1 MLRTCLLAFSGKM
14 DNHFTALWDGGHF
27 KFWSRETLSG
37 VLTERGFTD
46 VRFVGTGRCAV
57 CLEEYDPDCPETG
70 GRGWKMKILGLN
82 AFHGDASAA
91 VLRDGQL
98 VGALEEERLNRI
110 KHWAG
115 LPLLA
120 AKACLEGA
128 QPDHIAISRDP
139 KAHLTDKLF
148 RAALRPHQW
157 LKLTSRATNSVRI
170 AQVGE
175 VLAAEGIVPRE
186 CRRVHFVEHHRAHL
200 ASAFFA
206 SPFQEAAVISIDGF
220 GDFSSVM
227 WGIGKGN
234 HIEVRSNVS
243 FPHSLGIFY
252 TAFTQFLGF
261 PKYGDEYKMMGLSA
275 YGEPRFAEQV
285 RRVVRTEGDQCRLD
299 LGYFTHH
306 SKGVEMTWYG
316 GEPVLGEMFSHK
328 MVAEFGHPRAPR
340 SEIRQRDMDLAAS
353 VQLVL
358 EENYFALLN
367 FVQKQTGAA
376 ALCLAGGV
384 ALNCVANGMIFER
397 TNFRNVYVQPAAHDA
412 GTSIGA
418 ALYVQHQELK
428 LPRCFEMRHV
438 YYGPEYTDGE
448 ILRDLEAAGCKYRK
462 LTEEDLIGSTVEA
475 IAHGKIVGWFQGR
488 MEFGPRALGN
498 RSILADPRRKDMKE
512 ILNSRIK
519 YREPFR
525 PFCPSILSERVG
537 EYFETDYPSPFMV
550 MAYKIKSKQRER
562 IPAVTHGDGTGRL
575 QTVERD
581 LNPRYWK
588 LIHKFEEVTGV
599 PVLLNTS
606 FNENEPIVQTPA
618 QAIDCFL
625 RTRMD
630 VLSIGGFV
638 LHKEENAR
646 LSENR
651 AAFAELQTG

>member
-1 MLRTCLLAFSGKM
+1 MPL
-14 DNHFTALWDGGHF
+14 TACA
-27 KFWSRETLSG
+27 SRS
-37 VLTERGFTD
+37 
-46 VRFVGTGRCAV
+46 VG
-57 CLEEYDPDCPETG
+57 EE
-70 GRGWKMKILGLN
+70 
-82 AFHGDASAA
+82 
-91 VLRDGQL
+91 
-98 VGALEEERLNRI
+98 
-110 KHWAG
+110 
-115 LPLLA
+115 LA
-120 AKACLEGA
+120 AA
-128 QPDHIAISRDP
+128 
-139 KAHLTDKLF
+139 
-148 RAALRPHQW
+148 
-157 LKLTSRATNSVRI
+157 
-170 AQVGE
+170 
-175 VLAAEGIVPRE
+175 GIVPRE
-186 CRRVHFVEHHRAHL
+186 ARQVHFVEHHRAHL

-206 SPFQEAAVISIDGF
+206 SPFEEAAVVSIDGF

-227 WGIGKGN
+227 WGMGKDN
-234 HIEVRSNVS
+234 QIEVRGSVS

-285 RRVVRTEGDQCRLD
+285 RRVVRTERDQCRLSLD
-299 LGYFTHH
+299 YFTHH
-306 SKGVEMTWYG
+306 SKGVEMTWDG
-316 GEPVLGEMFSHK
+316 REPVLGAVFSRK
-328 MVAEFGHPRAPR
+328 MAEEFGDPRAPR

-367 FVQKQTGAA
+367 FVQKQTGATA
-376 ALCLAGGV
+376 VCLAGGV

-397 TNFRNVYVQPAAHDA
+397 TNFRDVYVQPAAHDA

-438 YYGPEYTDGE
+438 YYGPEYSDAE
-448 ILRDLEAAGCKYRK
+448 ILRDLEAAGCKYHK
-462 LTEEDLIGSTVEA
+462 LAEEDLIHCTVQA
-475 IAHGKIVGWFQGR
+475 ISQGKIVGWFQGR

-512 ILNSRIK
+512 ILNTRIK

-525 PFCPSILSERVG
+525 PFCPSILAERVG
-537 EYFETDYPSPFMV
+537 DYFETDYPSPFMV
-550 MAYKIKSKQRER
+550 MAYKIKPEQRER

-575 QTVERD
+575 QTVEREVN
-581 LNPRYWK
+581 LRYWR

-630 VLSIGGFV
+630 VLSIGGFI
-638 LHKEENAR
+638 LHKEENVH

-651 AAFAELQTG
+651 AAFAELQKG

>member
-1 MLRTCLLAFSGKM
+1 M
-14 DNHFTALWDGGHF
+14 N
-27 KFWSRETLSG
+27 
-37 VLTERGFTD
+37 
-46 VRFVGTGRCAV
+46 
-57 CLEEYDPDCPETG
+57 
-70 GRGWKMKILGLN
+70 ILGLN

-91 VLRDGQL
+91 LLRDGQL
-98 VGALEEERLNRI
+98 VAALEEERLNRV

-115 LPLLA
+115 LPVLA
-120 AKACLEGA
+120 AKACLQGT
-128 QPDHIAISRDP
+128 QPDHIAISRNP
-139 KAHLTDKLF
+139 KAHLADKLL
-148 RAALRPHQW
+148 RVALRPHRW
-157 LKLTSRATNSVRI
+157 VSLTSRAANSARI

-175 VLAAEGIVPRE
+175 ALAAEGIVSRN
-186 CRRVHFVEHHRAHL
+186 RQQVHFVEHHRAHL

-206 SPFQEAAVISIDGF
+206 SPFEQAAVISIDGF

-227 WGIGKGN
+227 WGVGKGN
-234 HIEVRSNVS
+234 QIEVRGSVS

-275 YGEPRFAEQV
+275 YGEPRFAEKV
-285 RRVVRTEGDQCRLD
+285 RRVVRTEDDQCRLNLD
-299 LGYFTHH
+299 YFTHH

-316 GEPVLGEMFSHK
+316 GEPTLGAIFSHK
-328 MVAEFGHPRAPR
+328 MAEEFGEPRVPR
-340 SEIRQRDMDLAAS
+340 SEIEQRDKDLAAS

-367 FVQKQTGAA
+367 FVQRQTGMTAV
-376 ALCLAGGV
+376 CLAGGV

-397 TNFRNVYVQPAAHDA
+397 TNFRDVYVQPAAHDA

-428 LPRCFEMRHV
+428 LPRQFEMRHV
-438 YYGPEYTDGE
+438 YYGTEYSDSE
-448 ILRDLEAAGCKYRK
+448 ILRDLEAAGCKHHK
-462 LTEEDLIGSTVEA
+462 LAEDDLMGRTVEA
-475 IAHGKIVGWFQGR
+475 IAQGKIVGWFQGR

-525 PFCPSILSERVG
+525 PFCPSILAERVG

-550 MAYKIKSKQRER
+550 MAYKIKPEQRER

-581 LNPRYWK
+581 VNERYWK
-588 LIHKFEEVTGV
+588 LIHKFEEATGI

-625 RTRMD
+625 RTQMD
-630 VLSIGGFV
+630 VLSIGGF
-638 LHKEENAR
+638 LLRKEEN
-646 LSENR
+646 LTPSENR

>member
-1 MLRTCLLAFSGKM
+1 
-14 DNHFTALWDGGHF
+14 
-27 KFWSRETLSG
+27 
-37 VLTERGFTD
+37 
-46 VRFVGTGRCAV
+46 
-57 CLEEYDPDCPETG
+57 
-70 GRGWKMKILGLN
+70 MKILGLN

-98 VGALEEERLNRI
+98 VAALEEERLNRI

-120 AKACLEGA
+120 AKVCLEGA
-128 QPDHIAISRDP
+128 QPDHIAISRNP
-139 KAHLTDKLF
+139 KAHLRDKLV
-148 RAALRPHQW
+148 RAALRPHRW
-157 LKLTSRATNSVRI
+157 LNLTSRAVNSVRI
-170 AQVGE
+170 AQVGD
-175 VLAAEGIVPRE
+175 VLAAAGIVSQQARQ
-186 CRRVHFVEHHRAHL
+186 VHFVEHHRAHL
-200 ASAFFA
+200 ASAFFP
-206 SPFQEAAVISIDGF
+206 SPFEEAAVISIDGF

-227 WGIGKGN
+227 WGVGQGN
-234 HIEVRSNVS
+234 QIDVRASVS

-285 RRVVRTEGDQCRLD
+285 RRVVRTQRDRCRLD
-299 LGYFTHH
+299 LDYFTHH

-316 GEPVLGEMFSHK
+316 GEPVLGEVFSHK
-328 MVAEFGHPRAPR
+328 MVEEFGDPRATG

-367 FVQKQTGAA
+367 FVQKQTGAT

-397 TNFRNVYVQPAAHDA
+397 TNFRDVYVQPAAHDA

-438 YYGPEYTDGE
+438 YYGPEYSDSE
-448 ILRDLEAAGCKYRK
+448 ILRDLEAAGCKYHM
-462 LTEEDLIGSTVEA
+462 LAEEDLIGRTVEA
-475 IAHGKIVGWFQGR
+475 IAQGKIVGWFQGR

-562 IPAVTHGDGTGRL
+562 IPGVTHGDGTGRL
-575 QTVERD
+575 QTVEREV
-581 LNPRYWK
+581 NPRYWE

-638 LHKEENAR
+638 LHKEENVR

-651 AAFAELQTG
+651 TAFAELQTG

>member
-1 MLRTCLLAFSGKM
+1 MVPGCR
-14 DNHFTALWDGGHF
+14 
-27 KFWSRETLSG
+27 
-37 VLTERGFTD
+37 
-46 VRFVGTGRCAV
+46 
-57 CLEEYDPDCPETG
+57 TG
-70 GRGWKMKILGLN
+70 GRLETKMIILGLN
-82 AFHGDASAA
+82 AFHGDASGA

-98 VGALEEERLNRI
+98 VAALEEERLNRI

-115 LPLLA
+115 LPVLA

-139 KAHLTDKLF
+139 KAHLKDKLL
-148 RAALRPHQW
+148 RAVVRPQQW
-157 LKLTSRATNSVRI
+157 LNLTSRATNSVRI

-175 VLAAEGIVPRE
+175 VLAAEGIVPRDASQ
-186 CRRVHFVEHHRAHL
+186 VHFVEHHRAHL

-206 SPFQEAAVISIDGF
+206 SAFEEAAVISIDGF

-227 WGIGKGN
+227 WGVGKGN
-234 HIEVRSNVS
+234 QIEVRGSVS

-285 RRVVRTEGDQCRLD
+285 RRLIRTERDQCRLNLD
-299 LGYFTHH
+299 YFTHH
-306 SKGVEMTWYG
+306 SKGVEMTWYA
-316 GEPVLGEMFSHK
+316 GEPVLGAVFSHK
-328 MVAEFGHPRAPR
+328 MAEEFGESRAPR
-340 SEIRQRDMDLAAS
+340 SEIQQRDMDLAAS
-353 VQLVL
+353 VQSVL

-367 FVQKQTGAA
+367 FVQRQTGAA
-376 ALCLAGGV
+376 AVCLAGGV

-397 TNFRNVYVQPAAHDA
+397 TNFRDVYVQPAAHDA

-438 YYGPEYTDGE
+438 YYGPEYSDGE
-448 ILRDLEAAGCKYRK
+448 VLRALEAAECKYHR
-462 LTEEDLIGSTVEA
+462 LAEDDLIGHTVEA
-475 IAHGKIVGWFQGR
+475 IARGKIVGWFQGR

-512 ILNSRIK
+512 ILNSRVK

-525 PFCPSILSERVG
+525 PFCPSILAERVG

-550 MAYKIKSKQRER
+550 MAYKIKPKHRER

-575 QTVERD
+575 QSVEREV
-581 LNPRYWK
+581 NPRYWK

-630 VLSIGGFV
+630 VLSIGGFA
-638 LHKEENAR
+638 LHKEENVR

-651 AAFAELQTG
+651 PRFAELQTG

>member
-1 MLRTCLLAFSGKM
+1 M
-14 DNHFTALWDGGHF
+14 D
-27 KFWSRETLSG
+27 
-37 VLTERGFTD
+37 
-46 VRFVGTGRCAV
+46 
-57 CLEEYDPDCPETG
+57 
-70 GRGWKMKILGLN
+70 ILGLN

-91 VLRDGQL
+91 LLRGGQL
-98 VGALEEERLNRI
+98 VAALEEERLNRI

-115 LPLLA
+115 LPVLA
-120 AKACLEGA
+120 AKACLQGA

-139 KAHLTDKLF
+139 RAHLADKLV
-148 RAALRPHQW
+148 RVALRPHRW
-157 LKLTSRATNSVRI
+157 PSLRSRAANSARI
-170 AQVGE
+170 AQVGRE
-175 VLAAEGIVPRE
+175 LAAEGVVPQQARQI
-186 CRRVHFVEHHRAHL
+186 HFVEHHRAHL

-206 SPFQEAAVISIDGF
+206 SPFEEAAVISIDGF

-227 WGIGKGN
+227 WGIGRGN
-234 HIEVRSNVS
+234 AIEVRGSVS

-275 YGEPRFAEQV
+275 YGEPCFAEQV
-285 RRVVRTEGDQCRLD
+285 RRVARTEKDQCRLD
-299 LGYFTHH
+299 LDYFTHH
-306 SKGVEMTWYG
+306 TKGVEMTWYG
-316 GEPVLGEMFSHK
+316 GEPVLGAIFSDR
-328 MVAEFGHPRAPR
+328 MSREFGEPRVPR
-340 SEIRQRDMDLAAS
+340 SEIRQRDKDLAAS

-367 FVQKQTGAA
+367 FVQKQTHRKAV
-376 ALCLAGGV
+376 CLAGGV
-384 ALNCVANGMIFER
+384 ALNCVANGLIFSR
-397 TNFRNVYVQPAAHDA
+397 SDFRDVYVQPAAHDA

-428 LPRCFEMRHV
+428 LPRSFEMRHV
-438 YYGPEYTDGE
+438 YYGPEYSDDE
-448 ILRDLEAAGCKYRK
+448 ILSELENAGCKYHK
-462 LTEEDLIGSTVEA
+462 LTEEDLIIRTAKV
-475 IAHGKIVGWFQGR
+475 IADGQIVGWFQGR

-498 RSILADPRRKDMKE
+498 RSILADPRRTDMKA

-525 PFCPSILSERVG
+525 PFCPSILAEKVS

-550 MAYKIKSKQRER
+550 MAYRIKPERRER

-581 LNPRYWK
+581 VNELYWK
-588 LIHKFEEVTGV
+588 LIRRFEEETGV

-625 RTRMD
+625 RTQMD
-630 VLSIGGFV
+630 VLSIGGF
-638 LHKEENAR
+638 LLRKEENSH

-651 AAFAELQTG
+651 AAFAELQQG

>member
-1 MLRTCLLAFSGKM
+1 MGM
-14 DNHFTALWDGGHF
+14 N
-27 KFWSRETLSG
+27 
-37 VLTERGFTD
+37 
-46 VRFVGTGRCAV
+46 
-57 CLEEYDPDCPETG
+57 
-70 GRGWKMKILGLN
+70 ILGLN

-91 VLRDGQL
+91 VLCDGQL
-98 VGALEEERLNRI
+98 LAAIEEERLNRI

-115 LPLLA
+115 MPVLA
-120 AKACLEGA
+120 AKACLEEA
-128 QPDHIAISRDP
+128 QPDHIAISRNP
-139 KAHLTDKLF
+139 KVHLTDKLL
-148 RAALRPHQW
+148 RAALRPRQW
-157 LKLTSRATNSVRI
+157 LNLSSRATNSVRI
-170 AQVGE
+170 ARVGE
-175 VLAAEGIVPRE
+175 VLAAEGIVSRHTRP
-186 CRRVHFVEHHRAHL
+186 VHFVEHHRAHL

-206 SPFQEAAVISIDGF
+206 SPFDKAAVISVDGF

-227 WGIGKGN
+227 WGMGKAN
-234 HIEVRSNVS
+234 NIEVRGSVS

-285 RRVVRTEGDQCRLD
+285 RRVVHTEGDQCRLNLD
-299 LGYFTHH
+299 YFTHH
-306 SKGVEMTWYG
+306 TKGVEMTWYG
-316 GEPVLGEMFSHK
+316 GEPSLGAVFSHR
-328 MVAEFGHPRAPR
+328 MEEEFGDPRIPR
-340 SEIRQRDMDLAAS
+340 SEIRQKDMDLAAS

-367 FVQKQTGAA
+367 FVQKQTDAA
-376 ALCLAGGV
+376 AVCLAGGV

-397 TNFRNVYVQPAAHDA
+397 TNFRDVYIQPAAHDA
-412 GTSIGA
+412 GTAIGA

-438 YYGPEYTDGE
+438 YYGPEYSDSDVLHE
-448 ILRDLEAAGCKYRK
+448 IESSGCDYHK
-462 LTEEDLIGSTVEA
+462 LTEDDLITRTVDA
-475 IAHGKIVGWFQGR
+475 IAEGKIVGWFQGR

-525 PFCPSILSERVG
+525 PFCPSILAERVG
-537 EYFETDYPSPFMV
+537 QYFETDYPSPFMV
-550 MAYKIKSKQRER
+550 MAYKIKPKQRER

-575 QTVERD
+575 QTVEREV
-581 LNPRYWK
+581 NPRYWK

-630 VLSIGGFV
+630 VLSIGGFI
-638 LHKEENAR
+638 LHKEKNLH

-651 AAFAELQTG
+651 TAFAELQTG